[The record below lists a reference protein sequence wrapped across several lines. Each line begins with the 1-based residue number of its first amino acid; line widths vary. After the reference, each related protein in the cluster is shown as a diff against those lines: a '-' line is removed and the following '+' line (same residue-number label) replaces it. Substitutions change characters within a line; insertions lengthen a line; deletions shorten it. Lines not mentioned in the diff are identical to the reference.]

1 MKEKLT
7 QFNGLFSILSII
19 ASTVCFVMG
28 HTDNAI
34 LFLIWSLILNKK

>member
-7 QFNGLFSILSII
+7 QFNGLLSTATII
-19 ASTVCFVMG
+19 ASTVWFVMG

-34 LFLIWSLILNKK
+34 LFLIWSLKLNKK